1 MPSHYLDQWWPTFLI
16 YVYATF
22 SSVSSRPS
30 LLMHISYISLI
41 LIAKKAVRL
50 ICHSPSKIMHTDP
63 LFIDLGIL
71 KLTKINHSVLQ
82 LVMFRFHTRKLPV
95 IYDDMFTRNYD
106 MHSHDTR
113 PKLHLHVP
121 LPKTNLVKMSV
132 CVTRW
137 NYYTNFVDTYCSL
150 DVYKKR
156 LKMYLHKHQWKCR
169 VSTMFIHLI
178 LVTLLI
184 TNGYNITVY
193 LLYLSLQP
201 VYPI

>member
-1 MPSHYLDQWWPTFLI
+1 M
-16 YVYATF
+16 
-22 SSVSSRPS
+22 SSRPS

-71 KLTKINHSVLQ
+71 KLNKINHSVLQ

-132 CVTRW
+132 CYTGVTRW
-137 NYYTNFVDTYCSL
+137 NYYTKFIDTYCSL

-156 LKMYLHKHQWKCR
+156 LKMYLHKHQ
-169 VSTMFIHLI
+169 
-178 LVTLLI
+178 
-184 TNGYNITVY
+184 
-193 LLYLSLQP
+193 
-201 VYPI
+201 